1 MLTRSQPEQCKHPV
15 HTLWTAARFL
25 DRAKEPTN
33 SNRFVSVGPRQPF
46 QELSP
51 VRRMVRASSW
61 PRTPER
67 SHFPEGDFLV
77 ACHPVFFATKFAYA
91 SIRPCRWASGFG
103 WAPARVVRTTSRVGP
118 LQGLSASMAPAILV
132 ELGLKVFRQSRL
144 GILFARVG
152 HGSPV
157 PPQMQACSPWKGR
170 SG

>member
-1 MLTRSQPEQCKHPV
+1 MQTPV

-33 SNRFVSVGPRQPF
+33 SNRFVSIGPRQPF

-51 VRRMVRASSW
+51 ARRMVRASSW

-67 SHFPEGDFLV
+67 SHFRV
-77 ACHPVFFATKFAYA
+77 SSSFFATKFAYA

-132 ELGLKVFRQSRL
+132 ELGLKVFRQLRL